1 MSLLYHWW
9 DNVSSL
15 EGNLLD
21 PTEGEYKQYMC
32 FFPSWICPSGEP
44 VSRFRT
50 LQSLLQPRLW
60 FSGQRVVLEILAEGE
75 SAVGNGVL
83 LRIILLELKHI

>member
-1 MSLLYHWW
+1 
-9 DNVSSL
+9 
-15 EGNLLD
+15 
-21 PTEGEYKQYMC
+21 MC
-32 FFPSWICPSGEP
+32 FFIFFPSWICPLSGEP

-75 SAVGNGVL
+75 SGL
-83 LRIILLELKHI
+83 LRIILLELKHIEAMFNSTTSFLEDEV